1 MAKEL
6 NGKTVTKEFMERAT
20 ACGNADELM
29 KLAKAEGYELTKDE
43 AEAYMAELADVE
55 LGDEVLE
62 KAAGGIYKCPGKGLC
77 PYLCESD
84 FCREPG
90 ELVLQNCP
98 TYAPGSPK
106 F

>member
-6 NGKTVTKEFMERAT
+6 NKNELTKEQMEKAMGCKTVE
-20 ACGNADELM
+20 ELM
-29 KLAKAEGYELTKDE
+29 AVAKAEGYELTKDE

-62 KAAGGIYKCPGKGLC
+62 KAAGGLLIKGCPQLC
-77 PYLCESD
+77 MG
-84 FCREPG
+84 FCGEYVG
-90 ELVLQNCP
+90 ELGERVLQNCP